1 MRSVTVITK
10 DSGLADYLS
19 SALFLMNYED
29 GKKFIAELDD
39 VEAIWLLSDGHI
51 VTSEGIKN
59 KDFYVFE
66 KERMYN

>member
-1 MRSVTVITK
+1 
-10 DSGLADYLS
+10 
-19 SALFLMNYED
+19 MNYED

-39 VEAIWLLSDGHI
+39 VEAIWLLSNGHI